1 MGILNLI
8 RPNGTRG
15 DAAAALHV
23 LPRNGPFP
31 GNRGDT
37 LYSHGYVPLDG
48 HGSVLGEADFRTA
61 DSRIFHCRVVGT
73 HHRPSALRDRRFD
86 PGSKVLLRADP
97 TNTYDGSI
105 ISVWDSAG
113 SVQLGHVPAALS
125 RSLAPLMRAGTTFGG
140 EVLRELRLGSERGE
154 RVAVHILV
162 APTGALRYA
171 VAKPER

>member
-8 RPNGTRG
+8 RPSGARG
-15 DAAAALHV
+15 ESGAALRV
-23 LPRNGPFP
+23 LPQNGPFP

-48 HGSVLGEADFRTA
+48 HGSTLGESDFRTPDA
-61 DSRIFHCRVVGT
+61 RIFHCRVVGT

-86 PGSKVLLRADP
+86 PGSKVVLRADA
-97 TNTYDGSI
+97 TNSYDGSI

-113 SVQLGHVPAALS
+113 TVQLGHVPAALS
-125 RSLAPLMRAGTTFGG
+125 RALAPLMRAGTSFGG

-162 APTGALRYA
+162 APSGELRYA
-171 VAKPER
+171 VAKSGR